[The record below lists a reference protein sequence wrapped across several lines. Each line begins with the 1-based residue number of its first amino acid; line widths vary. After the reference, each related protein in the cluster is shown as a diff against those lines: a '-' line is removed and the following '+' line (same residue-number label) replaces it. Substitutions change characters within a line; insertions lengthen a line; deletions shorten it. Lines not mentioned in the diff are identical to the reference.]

1 MTKHEFERA
10 LREKLASRGLSES
23 EITKSVDFY
32 LEMIDDR
39 IEDGMPEEEAVAA
52 MDSIDNIVQ
61 QILYD
66 APLGALV
73 KSKIKT
79 SKQKHS
85 GENSA
90 LMVLL
95 LVLGFPI
102 WFPLLITVFVLFIS
116 FYIVICALIFSVFA
130 VVFAL
135 GVSGIA
141 MIPAAI
147 FAVAD
152 GPALTLGLLGAGCL
166 LIGLTILLYYPAKAT
181 AVGLVKLTGAF
192 LRGVK
197 SLFIGKAA
205 KN

>member
-1 MTKHEFERA
+1 MTKHEFEKA
-10 LREKLASRGLSES
+10 LREKLSSRGLAES

-52 MDSIDNIVQ
+52 MDNIDDIVQ

-95 LVLGFPI
+95 LVLGFPL
-102 WFPLLITVFVLFIS
+102 WFPLLITVFALFIS

-181 AVGLVKLTGAF
+181 AIGLVKLTGAF

-197 SLFIGKAA
+197 SLFIGK

>member
-1 MTKHEFERA
+1 MTKHEFEKA
-10 LREKLASRGLSES
+10 LREKLGNRGLSES

-52 MDSIDNIVQ
+52 MDNIDDIVQ

-66 APLGALV
+66 APLGTLV

-85 GENSA
+85 GENSV
-90 LMVLL
+90 LTVLL
-95 LVLGFPI
+95 LVLGFPL
-102 WFPLLITVFVLFIS
+102 WFPLLITVFVLFVS

-135 GVSGIA
+135 GISGIA

-181 AVGLVKLTGAF
+181 AIGLVKLTGAF
-192 LRGVK
+192 LRGIK
-197 SLFIGKAA
+197 SLFIGKTA